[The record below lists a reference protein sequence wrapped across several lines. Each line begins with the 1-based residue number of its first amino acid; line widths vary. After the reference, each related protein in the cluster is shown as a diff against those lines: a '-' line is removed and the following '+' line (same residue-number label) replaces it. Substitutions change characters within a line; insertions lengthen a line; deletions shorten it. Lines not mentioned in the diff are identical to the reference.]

1 MISRVNHSRSIVLGD
16 YCRNKPLSSSPDIS
30 DKISD
35 LYLID
40 DILRKL
46 RSDIVGT
53 CTISGKRKRRF
64 KLKKAICLIFN
75 SHLARLPRA
84 LSVAQ
89 KAIEDQ
95 ISSMKAAFRKE
106 PITGSQKIEF
116 LEKSSQDQDN

>member
-1 MISRVNHSRSIVLGD
+1 M
-16 YCRNKPLSSSPDIS
+16 
-30 DKISD
+30 
-35 LYLID
+35 ID

>member
-1 MISRVNHSRSIVLGD
+1 MLRKVNHSRSIVLGD
-16 YCRNKPLSSSPDIS
+16 YYRNKPLSSSPDIS

-35 LYLID
+35 LYFVD
-40 DILRKL
+40 DIIRRL

-53 CTISGKRKRRF
+53 CTISGKRKKRF

-95 ISSMKAAFRKE
+95 ISSMKTAFQKE
-106 PITGSQKIEF
+106 PITVQQNIGF
-116 LEKSSQDQDN
+116 LGKSSKLQDN